1 MSTFSFTEIN
11 GDEVL
16 RLTSIRE
23 GEQKIGQAIA
33 KNGNQQTTKFVV
45 LGISED
51 FGPQANQGFP
61 GSANAFDAF
70 LSRFLNMQSNR
81 FIKADEIL
89 VIGKIVQHGTFKNVA
104 DGRNKI
110 EELDELV
117 HQTLAPWVDQGK
129 IPIVVGGGHN
139 NAYPIIKTIARSQ
152 DEAIEVVN
160 LDPHADCRPIEGR
173 HSGNPFSF
181 AAMNGYLD
189 KYTVIGLHKAYNSE
203 YILDFLD
210 LHKFDYYFFEDMI
223 DHPLLFTETIQKI
236 TANSKDKIG
245 IELDLDCIK
254 GMPSSAFTP
263 SGFSV
268 EQARYYIRSIA
279 RNKPVHYLHLPEG
292 APSDITEEKI
302 IGKTLAYLVHD
313 FISTQQGK

>member
-1 MSTFSFTEIN
+1 MSTFSFTEITGN
-11 GDEVL
+11 DIL
-16 RLTSIRE
+16 RLTSVRE
-23 GEQKIGQAIA
+23 GEQKIGQIIA
-33 KNGNQQTTKFVV
+33 NNEHQQTSKYVI

-51 FGPQANQGFP
+51 FGPQANHGFP
-61 GSANAFDAF
+61 GTVNAFDAF
-70 LSRFLNMQSNR
+70 LSRFLNMQANR
-81 FIKADEIL
+81 FIKAEEIL

-129 IPIVVGGGHN
+129 IPIVIGGGHN
-139 NAYPIIKTIARSQ
+139 NAYPIIKTIAKSQ
-152 DEAIEVVN
+152 DQAIEVVN

-189 KYTVIGLHKAYNSE
+189 KYTVLGLHKAYNSE

-210 LHKFDYYFFEDMI
+210 LHKFDYHFFEDMI
-223 DHPLLFTETIQKI
+223 DLPQLFTETIQEI
-236 TANSKDKIG
+236 ASRATNKIG

-268 EQARYYIRSIA
+268 EQARYYVRSITSKKA
-279 RNKPVHYLHLPEG
+279 VHYLHLPEG
-292 APSDITEEKI
+292 APSNTTEEKI

-313 FISTQQGK
+313 FISTQQRK